1 MSTKTTI
8 PISEA
13 RRRIFDIAEDVQ
25 TPSRYYTLTEK
36 GRPKAV
42 LMSAEEFE
50 SWVETVEVLHDV
62 PTLDREIAAAKRDIR
77 TGRYKT
83 FSTLRDLKADWGISL
98 ATTTKRHGVHALHK
112 TKRPKA
118 VRKTAAKR

>member
-1 MSTKTTI
+1 MSSRTTI

-42 LMSAEEFE
+42 IMSADDFE
-50 SWVETVEVLHDV
+50 SWAETVEVLHDV
-62 PTLDREIAAAKRDIR
+62 PTLDREIAEAKNDIR
-77 TGRYKT
+77 TGRYKK
-83 FSTLRDLKADWGISL
+83 FATLHDLKADWGL
-98 ATTTKRHGVHALHK
+98 AVSAKQKSHGVPALHK
-112 TKRPKA
+112 TKSPKA
-118 VRKTAAKR
+118 ARKASGKR